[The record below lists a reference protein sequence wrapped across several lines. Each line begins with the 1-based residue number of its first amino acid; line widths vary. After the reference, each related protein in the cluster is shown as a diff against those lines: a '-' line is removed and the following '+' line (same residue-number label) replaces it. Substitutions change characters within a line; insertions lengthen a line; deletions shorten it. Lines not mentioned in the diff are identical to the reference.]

1 VSVVA
6 AVAHAAVAHA
16 ASAPAAFAQAVAA
29 VASPTTS
36 PGSSPSSTVSP
47 SATVS
52 AALAKRVSSGDIG
65 PGWVAFSLVVAMGV
79 ALALLMRSMRHQVR
93 RISFVEEPDPRD
105 AGRPARPVWPTR
117 PPETPPPPRRR

>member
-1 VSVVA
+1 MVA
-6 AVAHAAVAHA
+6 AVAQ
-16 ASAPAAFAQAVAA
+16 AAFVQVAA
-29 VASPTTS
+29 TVSSPTTS
-36 PGSSPSSTVSP
+36 PGASPSSTVS
-47 SATVS
+47 T
-52 AALAKRVSSGDIG
+52 ALAKRVSSGNIG

-117 PPETPPPPRRR
+117 PPETPLPPRRR

>member
-1 VSVVA
+1 MSASA
-6 AVAHAAVAHA
+6 AVAHAA
-16 ASAPAAFAQAVAA
+16 FAQAVAAAAA

-36 PGSSPSSTVSP
+36 PGASPSSTVSP